1 MACAALCAI
10 AYVLHG
16 DACTCLTSIASL
28 RPLQQST
35 CASERRVYVSIDAQT
50 SSRPLSPTVPVH
62 SAFAVPIGVWHTL
75 DDVDV
80 PNTVDLL
87 GSLRRRS
94 HIRAIHRS
102 SGLPVYGMRD
112 EDGVLYGSLNRY
124 AWHDDTLADVQ
135 VYVEPA

>member
-16 DACTCLTSIASL
+16 DACTCLTSIESL

-35 CASERRVYVSIDAQT
+35 CASERRVYVSIDSQT
-50 SSRPLSPTVPVH
+50 PSRTLSPTYP
-62 SAFAVPIGVWHTL
+62 FAVPLGVWHSL
-75 DDVDV
+75 ADVDV
-80 PNTVDLL
+80 ANTIDLL

-94 HIRAIHRS
+94 HIRATHRS

-124 AWHDDTLADVQ
+124 AWHTLADVQ